1 MGILA
6 VATLAGCSAPKSLG
20 LADFER
26 VLASEHSATA
36 ALTQWCR
43 VRGMANPPAI
53 AAQRDLLEELP
64 PPPAILA
71 LLQPGPAER
80 VAYRRVRLIC
90 GETVL
95 SVAQNWYLPDRLSA
109 EMNHALDT
117 TDAPFGRVI
126 AQTNFTRELLASEH
140 GRTAACPIDT
150 ILMQRAVLRL
160 HDGRPVSAV
169 VECYTAANLA
179 VAEAAR

>member
-117 TDAPFGRVI
+117 TDAPVGRVI
-126 AQTNFTRELLASEH
+126 APTNFTRELLASEH